1 MMRPA
6 LRETSLSPGASFRS
20 PSASIGSAKCLSGL
34 CACDYWTR
42 LIVDALSAWSC
53 VPPVAPTST
62 VTVLASDEPGRERK
76 IAPTTPKIIR
86 RERRFI
92 AIELTDT
99 SLTQFSVCATI
110 EA

>member
-1 MMRPA
+1 MRRA
-6 LRETSLSPGASFRS
+6 LRETPLSPGASLGS
-20 PSASIGSAKCLSGL
+20 PSASIGSATCLPGL
-34 CACDYWTR
+34 VVCDYLAR
-42 LIVDALSAWSC
+42 LIVDGLSAWSC
-53 VPPVAPTST
+53 VPPV
-62 VTVLASDEPGRERK
+62 
-76 IAPTTPKIIR
+76 APTTPKIIR